1 PLKAPPARAARG
13 FCISARTKP
22 AHGHLKTDT
31 RLRPHETPV
40 PGPFRSEGQA
50 LSSPPLSN
58 GRTRSHAAIGFYRRL
73 SMRISHLFC
82 CAALALGSASLQAA
96 DAADVQAK
104 CEQRLAAQQGHLETG
119 KLLGQMLGNEK
130 LNN

>member
-1 PLKAPPARAARG
+1 
-13 FCISARTKP
+13 
-22 AHGHLKTDT
+22 
-31 RLRPHETPV
+31 
-40 PGPFRSEGQA
+40 
-50 LSSPPLSN
+50 
-58 GRTRSHAAIGFYRRL
+58 
-73 SMRISHLFC
+73 MRISHLFC

-130 LNN
+130 LNNSIAQVEGGCAQLNSEELAANASATDEGAAIDEKVQAITQAKDAALGLGKLFGK